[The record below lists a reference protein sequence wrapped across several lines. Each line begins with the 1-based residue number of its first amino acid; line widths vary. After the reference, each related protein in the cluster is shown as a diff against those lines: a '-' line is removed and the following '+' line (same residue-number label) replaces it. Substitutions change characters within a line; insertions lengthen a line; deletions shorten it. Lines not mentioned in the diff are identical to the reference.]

1 MGLDLTLVLSQV
13 VYFTATFP
21 YVMLVVLLVRGLTL
35 PGAIDGIKF
44 YLYPDP
50 TRLTDP
56 QVRRDRTV
64 YRVTR
69 SACLMCLTFLFG
81 SLGLGWWRLQHHGW
95 LFRLCLIF
103 VLQVWMDA
111 GTQIFYSY
119 AICIGCL
126 TALGS
131 YNKYNNNCYKWVKDY
146 AIKGTW
152 IVLREWGNTF
162 PRHQKLYCYVI
173 DVIVLLNYR

>member
-1 MGLDLTLVLSQV
+1 
-13 VYFTATFP
+13 
-21 YVMLVVLLVRGLTL
+21 MLVVLLIRGLTL

-50 TRLTDP
+50 SRLTDP
-56 QVRRDRTV
+56 QVPAGRLSEIQGCWCDSRRSPKHEQLLQTV
-64 YRVTR
+64 
-69 SACLMCLTFLFG
+69 
-81 SLGLGWWRLQHHGW
+81 
-95 LFRLCLIF
+95 F

-131 YNKYNNNCYKWVKDY
+131 YNKYNNNCYK
-146 AIKGTW
+146 
-152 IVLREWGNTF
+152 
-162 PRHQKLYCYVI
+162 
-173 DVIVLLNYR
+173 